1 MGASIVSTFTDA
13 LSGVATGIAN
23 TVVDVFNA
31 VCVTAEGEISNI
43 AIWGLVFGG
52 IALAAGIVRKFT
64 SKVG

>member
-1 MGASIVSTFTDA
+1 MGASIVSTFTEA
-13 LSGVATGIAN
+13 IAGVATGIAT

-31 VCVTAEGEISNI
+31 VCVAEGGGISNI

-52 IALAAGIVRKFT
+52 IALATGIVRKFT